1 MFKKTNKI
9 EYSNH
14 NGQTF
19 ESAIIVTGAETAP
32 VGIDAEYKYVA
43 SKLGKESIEWE
54 LVLQSLYHTEDGDF
68 DVLEIKTKD
77 GTLKTFYFNISDF
90 YGKY

>member
-1 MFKKTNKI
+1 MLNKKPKI

-14 NGQTF
+14 DGKSFKT
-19 ESAIIVTGAETAP
+19 AIFITGAETAP

-43 SKLGKESIEWE
+43 SKLGEESIDWE

-77 GTLKTFYFNISDF
+77 GTIKTYYFNISDF